1 VAVKKELHR
10 DPLTCLPP
18 ACRLPAGR
26 QGRQGRQGMQR
37 VSQRKTCVAICDF
50 SGFPL
55 CKFLIKKDFSI
66 SKLPDKCLIHGK
78 GPCHG
83 IYVQSPK
90 FTKYVNASQ
99 INYRL
104 LKMARYL
111 IPLQKIGIKL
121 RISLTGILLL
131 FCLIQISGQTDTFNL
146 KTDTLPANY
155 FRLHTTDRDGL
166 KLPEINIKEV
176 VIIGRPST
184 SKKFPFWRYERMVY
198 NLKKVYPYAL
208 MVRSRLDS
216 INREL
221 VTMPED
227 RQRKKY
233 LRQVEKGLF
242 GEYEDDVRD
251 MTITQ
256 GRLLIKLIDRETL
269 NTSYDLIR
277 QYRGTF
283 SAAFWQSIARI
294 FGTNLKEEYDPYGK
308 DAIIEIIL
316 HEIESG
322 NL

>member
-1 VAVKKELHR
+1 MLI
-10 DPLTCLPP
+10 
-18 ACRLPAGR
+18 
-26 QGRQGRQGMQR
+26 
-37 VSQRKTCVAICDF
+37 SAIL
-50 SGFPL
+50 S
-55 CKFLIKKDFSI
+55 FL
-66 SKLPDKCLIHGK
+66 
-78 GPCHG
+78 
-83 IYVQSPK
+83 
-90 FTKYVNASQ
+90 
-99 INYRL
+99 
-104 LKMARYL
+104 
-111 IPLQKIGIKL
+111 
-121 RISLTGILLL
+121 SLTHL
-131 FCLIQISGQTDTFNL
+131 SGQTDTFKFKN
-146 KTDTLPANY
+146 DTLPANY

-198 NLKKVYPYAL
+198 NLKKVYPYAM

-216 INREL
+216 VNKVLE
-221 VTMPED
+221 TMPED
-227 RQRKKY
+227 KQRRKY
-233 LRQVEKGLF
+233 LRQVEKDVF

>member
-1 VAVKKELHR
+1 
-10 DPLTCLPP
+10 
-18 ACRLPAGR
+18 
-26 QGRQGRQGMQR
+26 
-37 VSQRKTCVAICDF
+37 
-50 SGFPL
+50 
-55 CKFLIKKDFSI
+55 
-66 SKLPDKCLIHGK
+66 
-78 GPCHG
+78 
-83 IYVQSPK
+83 
-90 FTKYVNASQ
+90 
-99 INYRL
+99 
-104 LKMARYL
+104 L
-111 IPLQKIGIKL
+111 IPLQKIGIKVRVL
-121 RISLTGILLL
+121 LTAILLL
-131 FCLIQISGQTDTFNL
+131 ISLAQISGQTDTLNL
-146 KTDTLPANY
+146 KADTLPANY

-166 KLPEINIKEV
+166 MLPEINIKEV

-184 SKKFPFWRYERMVY
+184 SKKFPFWRYQRLVY

-208 MVRSRLDS
+208 VVRSKLDK
-216 INREL
+216 INQEL
-221 VTMPED
+221 EKIPED
-227 RQRKKY
+227 RQRRKY
-233 LRQVEKGLF
+233 LRQVEKDVF

-316 HEIESG
+316 NEIESG

>member
-1 VAVKKELHR
+1 
-10 DPLTCLPP
+10 
-18 ACRLPAGR
+18 
-26 QGRQGRQGMQR
+26 
-37 VSQRKTCVAICDF
+37 
-50 SGFPL
+50 
-55 CKFLIKKDFSI
+55 
-66 SKLPDKCLIHGK
+66 
-78 GPCHG
+78 
-83 IYVQSPK
+83 
-90 FTKYVNASQ
+90 
-99 INYRL
+99 
-104 LKMARYL
+104 MARYL
-111 IPLQKIGIKL
+111 IPLQKIGIKVRKL
-121 RISLTGILLL
+121 LTAILLL
-131 FCLIQISGQTDTFNL
+131 FSLAQISGQTDTFNL
-146 KTDTLPANY
+146 KTDTLPTNY
-155 FRLHTTDRDGL
+155 FRLHTIDRDGL
-166 KLPEINIKEV
+166 KLPEIDIKEV
-176 VIIGRPST
+176 VIIGRLAT

-208 MVRSRLDS
+208 IVRSRLDS
-216 INREL
+216 INKGLEK
-221 VTMPED
+221 MPED
-227 RQRKKY
+227 KQRRKY
-233 LRQVEKGLF
+233 LRQIERDVF

>member
-1 VAVKKELHR
+1 
-10 DPLTCLPP
+10 
-18 ACRLPAGR
+18 
-26 QGRQGRQGMQR
+26 
-37 VSQRKTCVAICDF
+37 
-50 SGFPL
+50 
-55 CKFLIKKDFSI
+55 
-66 SKLPDKCLIHGK
+66 
-78 GPCHG
+78 
-83 IYVQSPK
+83 
-90 FTKYVNASQ
+90 
-99 INYRL
+99 
-104 LKMARYL
+104 MARYL
-111 IPLQKIGIKL
+111 IPLQKIGIKVRRL
-121 RISLTGILLL
+121 LTAILLL
-131 FCLIQISGQTDTFNL
+131 IFLAPAFGQTDTLNH

-155 FRLHTTDRDGL
+155 YRFHTTDRDGL
-166 KLPEINIKEV
+166 KLPEIDIKEV
-176 VIIGRPST
+176 VIVGRPST

-198 NLKKVYPYAL
+198 NLKKVYPYASV
-208 MVRSRLDS
+208 VRARLDQ
-216 INREL
+216 INKEL
-221 VTMPED
+221 EKIPDD

-233 LRQVEKGLF
+233 LRQEEKDIF

-308 DAIIEIIL
+308 DAIMEIII